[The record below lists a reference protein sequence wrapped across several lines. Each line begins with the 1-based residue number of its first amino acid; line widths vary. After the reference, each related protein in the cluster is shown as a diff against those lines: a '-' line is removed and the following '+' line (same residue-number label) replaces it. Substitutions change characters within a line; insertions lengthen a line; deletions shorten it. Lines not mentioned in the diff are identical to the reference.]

1 LIGAS
6 DDIGSVC
13 PTPRRDPPGAPGIDR
28 SVDRDRLD
36 RVFRAASHFRDER
49 GEPPQAGALGC
60 ERVLMGRGLVTD
72 TVIRSALAEY
82 GRLSSDVSALGD
94 DDNLF
99 DAGLTS
105 HASVNVMMAI
115 EDAYELE
122 FPVKFLKRATFGS
135 IGNLRAALDE
145 MLQTV

>member
-1 LIGAS
+1 
-6 DDIGSVC
+6 
-13 PTPRRDPPGAPGIDR
+13 
-28 SVDRDRLD
+28 
-36 RVFRAASHFRDER
+36 
-49 GEPPQAGALGC
+49 
-60 ERVLMGRGLVTD
+60 MTD